1 MCATNQPG
9 EAYGSIVVNTSQAI
23 FFACIVCFLLS
34 TSALF
39 AGSATNQ
46 PPVVVIT
53 YPFDLTG
60 LPFLSDVP
68 IKVNAEDKDGSVIK
82 VEFFAEILCAFDYF
96 SGNHS
101 NALMLSLG
109 LVTNAPY
116 KFTWTNASFQRGSCA
131 DVALLTAKA
140 TDDGGAQ
147 TISKPVAIGNAQAYT
162 NPEIVSPRGGVY
174 SAPATFDLVAH
185 AWGNNGQEDPVE
197 FYAGTNL
204 VDSYAGTNLL
214 GVVPE
219 PPYILTVTN
228 LPEGQYWIYMKFHPP
243 SRGFDV
249 SGPIFITV
257 ARLELTQAGIQPPGF
272 FQFLVTGTVP
282 RYLNLI
288 YANVIEAS
296 TDLTNWLPISTNF
309 ALTNSYLFLDGEAT
323 NFSRRFYRVLLNP

>member
-1 MCATNQPG
+1 MFSARQPRQVNWTISL
-9 EAYGSIVVNTSQAI
+9 AFVVYL
-23 FFACIVCFLLS
+23 FLS
-34 TSALF
+34 ASALVD
-39 AGSATNQ
+39 AAETNQ
-46 PPVVVIT
+46 PPTIVIT

-60 LPFLSDVP
+60 FPAVRDVP
-68 IKVNAEDKDGSVIK
+68 IKVNAEDKDGSVVK
-82 VEFFAEILCAFDYF
+82 VEFFAEILNASDYF
-96 SGNHS
+96 NGNHS
-101 NALMLSLG
+101 NAFTLFLG
-109 LVTNAPY
+109 VVTNAPY
-116 KFTWTNASFQRGSCA
+116 KFTWTNASVGGG
-131 DVALLTAKA
+131 DVGLLTAKA
-140 TDDGGAQ
+140 TDNGGAQ
-147 TISKPVAIGNAQAYT
+147 TTSKPVAIASAQAYT
-162 NPEIVSPRGGVY
+162 NPEIVSPRGGVF

-185 AWGNNGQEDPVE
+185 AWGYNGQEDPVE

-243 SRGFDV
+243 CCGFDV

-257 ARLELTQAGIQPPGF
+257 ARLELTQAGIQPPGS

-296 TDLTNWLPISTNF
+296 IDLTNWLAISTNV
-309 ALTNSYLFLDGEAT
+309 ALTNSYLFLDTEAT
-323 NFSRRFYRVLLNP
+323 SFNRRFYRSQLKK